1 MCVRLDQLLFLFWFW
16 FIYSSMC
23 LLLLLFCYKLGEFI
37 HLSVFFCFRFCIFT
51 NISTF
56 RQGSLYFR
64 VRFVCCLLFL
74 IFSLLSLSYFYRD
87 TFHSFI
93 CTILFLFCN
102 ARYKLRLF
110 HFSSHKQQQIN
121 HRRFCTRMCSG
132 VGL

>member
-1 MCVRLDQLLFLFWFW
+1 MRLDQLLFLFWFW

-23 LLLLLFCYKLGEFI
+23 LLLLLLFCYKLGEFI
-37 HLSVFFCFRFCIFT
+37 HLSVFFSLSILYIHEYFNFSPRVTLFPRSVCVLFAIFD
-51 NISTF
+51 
-56 RQGSLYFR
+56 
-64 VRFVCCLLFL
+64 
-74 IFSLLSLSYFYRD
+74 FSLLSLSYFYRD
-87 TFHSFI
+87 TFHSFLLK
-93 CTILFLFCN
+93 ILFLFCN